1 MYFLLGSC
9 FLFSIVL
16 LCESYNLS
24 ILSKQKREMMQIHL
38 VSPRLP
44 VESSLGLEG
53 RVHIQLEDMEG
64 SLVDLWEINR
74 HTRGIQRTQR
84 TQVGPFFDHG
94 E

>member
-9 FLFSIVL
+9 FLFSIAL

-44 VESSLGLEG
+44 VESSFGLEG
-53 RVHIQLEDMEG
+53 RVHIQLADMEG

-84 TQVGPFFDHG
+84 TQVGPFFDHR